1 MVEQKYGVYNV
12 ACLFLDGREVLIFV
26 VVASGPAA
34 TGYGPPPGITFDR
47 FVRACVVVKTLTEAF
62 QA

>member
-1 MVEQKYGVYNV
+1 MVRVVSELMYAG
-12 ACLFLDGREVLIFV
+12 GGVLIFTP
-26 VVASGPAA
+26 VASGPAA
-34 TGYGPPPGITFDR
+34 GYGPPPGITFDR